1 MDLQCS
7 VRLLYTGDVRS
18 GTVITFGNY
27 GANTGV
33 VDVLFLGLKR
43 YECIVHKLSTETTD
57 HDRIIQ

>member
-18 GTVITFGNY
+18 GTVIANG
-27 GANTGV
+27 NTGV
-33 VDVLFLGLKR
+33 VDVLFLGLKC
-43 YECIVHKLSTETTD
+43 YECIVHKLSRGITD